1 MELISQSKGWVG
13 SIDFDTQLPELGDD
27 ANIQDA
33 LKMFF
38 FGDFSSGNLYDTTNS
53 VYHHLVTLKSL
64 VDSASSSLSGHI
76 STTSDTHGIGS
87 GASVVGTTTTQTLT
101 NKTLTSPVLN
111 NPSFN
116 SGGLAPVG
124 SIMQFAGSTAPS
136 GWLLCDGSAVGRVTY
151 SALFGVISTTYGV
164 GDNSTTFNVPNLKG
178 KVVVGLDSTQTEFD
192 TLAETGGAKT
202 HTHNSSSTTGDSGSH
217 QHSTTDH
224 SHNTTDHSH
233 NTADHSHYADHS
245 HSVNPGATTTDSSS
259 HSHGG
264 VTNNN
269 NSVSKASSGNTSTN
283 LAYGYHTHGID
294 SSSHT
299 HTVNIAT
306 FTSANA
312 NGYGV
317 TTAGA
322 NAGNTTGGASAG
334 NTTSGASDGNT
345 TDTQGTHS
353 HSVSLTTAT
362 GDSIQPYIVLNY
374 IIKH

>member
-1 MELISQSKGWVG
+1 MELISSAKGWVG

-38 FGDFSSGNLYDTTNS
+38 FGDISSGNLYDTSNS
-53 VYHHLVTLKSL
+53 LYHHLVTLSSL
-64 VDSASSSLSGHI
+64 VDSASNSLTGHI
-76 STTSDTHGIGS
+76 ATTSDTHGIGV
-87 GASVVGTTTTQTLT
+87 GASVVGTTTSQTLT

-124 SIMQFAGSTAPS
+124 SIMQFAGSSAPS

-151 SALFGVISTTYGV
+151 SALFGVISTTYGS
-164 GDNSTTFNVPNLKG
+164 GDNSTTFNIPNLKG
-178 KVVVGLDSTQTEFD
+178 KIAVGLDSTQTEFD
-192 TLAETGGAKT
+192 SLAETGGAKT
-202 HTHNSSSTTGDSGSH
+202 HTHNASSATESSGSH

-224 SHNTTDHSH
+224 THNTADHSH
-233 NTADHSHYADHS
+233 STADHSHYADHS
-245 HSVNPGATTTDSSS
+245 HSINPGTTSTTSDS
-259 HSHGG
+259 HSHSTNVAN
-264 VTNNN
+264 VTALAPT
-269 NSVSKASSGNTSTN
+269 SGSSGGQTSRN
-283 LAYGYHTHGID
+283 HVHGVNSD
-294 SSSHT
+294 SHS

-312 NGYGV
+312 NGYGI

-334 NTTSGASDGNT
+334 NTTGGASDGNT
-345 TDTQGTHS
+345 TDSQGSHTH
-353 HSVSLTTAT
+353 TAT
-362 GDSIQPYIVLNY
+362 TTVDSTSSLQPYIVLNY
-374 IIKH
+374 IIKY